1 MNIELSLQNQVL
13 TRTDENVIVSD
24 SINYLFCEF
33 TFSAEWEGLAKTAQ
47 FTRNL
52 VTYNVDLVDDKC
64 AVPWEQLVHKGVFY
78 ISVFAGSRITSSRL
92 KVKVL
97 ASGLIVTSVNQAEI
111 DALTNALTEA
121 QAGSVQALVVRAI
134 KEDILSNVDGLAIA
148 LRGSAGEQG
157 VKGDKG
163 DSGGEQGIQGIQGI
177 QGEIG
182 PRGEQGLQGIQG
194 EQGPQGEQGLQGE
207 QGPQGIQGVAGLT
220 GLSAHE
226 EYITKHNLARPKLHI
241 TPSSE
246 TSLLAHSI
254 YIAEDSEITRLPIVG
269 LTSGITIRV
278 TKIATSEAV
287 SGDITVGTSANKIS
301 RFSRKTED
309 VPSGI
314 TVSHEVGQSITNDEP
329 LVIGLVGG
337 FNYFIYVAGDTGVP
351 VRTYQTSNLLF
362 LATDTNRS
370 LTEQEWFDSLAGVR
384 GNSWSNGVGI
394 TGTETVPTVFPD
406 SGLVEVTIPGDM
418 YLNTS
423 TGAVYTCKDS
433 GGSPTSALWSY
444 LMTLA

>member
-1 MNIELSLQNQVL
+1 MDIELSLQNQVL
-13 TRTDENVIVSD
+13 TRTDENVIISD
-24 SINYLFCEF
+24 SINYLFCAF
-33 TFSAEWEGLAKTAQ
+33 TFSADWAGLAKTAQ

-92 KVKVL
+92 KVDVST
-97 ASGLIVTSVNQAEI
+97 SGLIVTSVNQAEI
-111 DALTNALTEA
+111 DALTKTLTEA
-121 QAGSVQALVVRAI
+121 EAGSVQALVVRDI
-134 KEDILSNVDGLAIA
+134 KEDILSNVGGLAIA
-148 LRGSAGEQG
+148 LRGSAGEPG

-182 PRGEQGLQGIQG
+182 PKGEK
-194 EQGPQGEQGLQGE
+194 GPQ
-207 QGPQGIQGVAGLT
+207 GLT

-226 EYITKHNLARPKLHI
+226 EYITKHNLARPKLQI
-241 TPSSE
+241 TPYTD
-246 TSLLAHSI
+246 TSLLVNSI
-254 YIAEDSEITRLPIVG
+254 YLAKNSEMTRLPIVG
-269 LTSGITIRV
+269 LTAGFSIRV
-278 TKIATSEAV
+278 TKLSTASV
-287 SGDITVGTSANKIS
+287 VLGDVIVGASANRI
-301 RFSRKTED
+301 SRKTVLGASD
-309 VPSGI
+309 I
-314 TVSHEVGQSITNDEP
+314 TVSHVVGQSITNDEP

-337 FNYFIYVAGDTGVP
+337 FSYYIYVYGDTGVSP
-351 VRTYQTSNLLF
+351 HTYQTSNLLF

-370 LTEQEWFDSLAGVR
+370 LAEQEWLDSLTGASGKAGVR
-384 GNSWSNGVGI
+384 GNSWSSGGGI